1 MYIVKYSFQNIEQPV
16 TSWADMMEHV
26 VSFLHRKDKSVL
38 SVLAY
43 STSSSTDL
51 SKYVSSKKEN
61 LRSSLKID
69 ENIYIERHSSTSLK
83 MSILRRL
90 FALYSVDPMDLV
102 FYLRDVE
109 SDKAADEGRY
119 ELRKRYWA
127 YALPMI
133 QEAHSHRGSF
143 SNVSPVSCNWIAGSF
158 GIGGFTINCVANY
171 DEARIDFWLGS
182 GDVAKNKKGFDLL
195 FAHKDEIEQELGT
208 SDLSWNRADSNKAS
222 WICYFLKGVSVTNE
236 ADWPRMAKFHAE
248 WSSKIADVMI
258 PYLAEM
264 NADLALDPEKVEKNK
279 ALLKASTLI
288 KKWALRRSESK
299 EISVNILKS
308 NRTYTRF
315 LTPFMNS
322 LLPAAPGTKSGWN
335 TENHYFYEVLNRTGE
350 NAYIQVTFSSRELPE
365 DQMETVNRINE
376 FYPAKAHK
384 ADWQWRISFRT
395 STVQI
400 DLTIPEEL
408 NFEQLDKCL
417 GEIYAFE
424 RDLEE
429 KLLNSPEQEAK
440 TGKQLMNSIAIQK
453 ISITDLATDAIVN
466 AANDGL
472 WAGFGVCGAIFRAAG
487 HDKLQTACNAI
498 GHCDTGSAV
507 ITPGFDLKS
516 KYIIHAVGP
525 VWRGGESNEPQL
537 LYGAYKRSLELAV
550 ENNCHSIAFPL
561 ISAGIYGFPKDKAWR
576 KAVQACK
583 DFFGKN
589 PDADL
594 QVVFAVLDDRIMNIG
609 QKTLDEIAPEYK
621 N

>member
-143 SNVSPVSCNWIAGSF
+143 SNVSPVTCNWIAGSF

-264 NADLALDPEKVEKNK
+264 NADLALDPEKIEKNK

-299 EISVNILKS
+299 EISVNI
-308 NRTYTRF
+308 
-315 LTPFMNS
+315 
-322 LLPAAPGTKSGWN
+322 
-335 TENHYFYEVLNRTGE
+335 
-350 NAYIQVTFSSRELPE
+350 
-365 DQMETVNRINE
+365 
-376 FYPAKAHK
+376 
-384 ADWQWRISFRT
+384 
-395 STVQI
+395 
-400 DLTIPEEL
+400 
-408 NFEQLDKCL
+408 
-417 GEIYAFE
+417 
-424 RDLEE
+424 
-429 KLLNSPEQEAK
+429 
-440 TGKQLMNSIAIQK
+440 
-453 ISITDLATDAIVN
+453 
-466 AANDGL
+466 
-472 WAGFGVCGAIFRAAG
+472 
-487 HDKLQTACNAI
+487 
-498 GHCDTGSAV
+498 
-507 ITPGFDLKS
+507 
-516 KYIIHAVGP
+516 
-525 VWRGGESNEPQL
+525 
-537 LYGAYKRSLELAV
+537 
-550 ENNCHSIAFPL
+550 
-561 ISAGIYGFPKDKAWR
+561 
-576 KAVQACK
+576 
-583 DFFGKN
+583 
-589 PDADL
+589 
-594 QVVFAVLDDRIMNIG
+594 
-609 QKTLDEIAPEYK
+609 
-621 N
+621 